1 MFTYLENKNV
11 HHIPIPKMIENIKF
25 NPNHKENNNVKVT
38 NMRSKVALKYNDNK
52 WSNCKCDAFG
62 NLIRL
67 LPTAEVWSTVDKIE
81 LFDELYKRATDLF
94 NDWSKIKD
102 FITDD
107 MKKNYKNF
115 NNVSQLILSK
125 NIINEIHKKAYI
137 YTKNND
143 NILD

>member
-1 MFTYLENKNV
+1 MNDNIEYISDAFIKRMFTYLENKNE

-52 WSNCKCDAFG
+52 WS
-62 NLIRL
+62 
-67 LPTAEVWSTVDKIE
+67 TVDKTE